1 MRPASVHSQPPKLAR
16 LQKERFLAY
25 RMLLP
30 TFLIVLSIVLLPL
43 LANFWISFKA
53 VELGDLRAARPDVQR
68 TGEAA
73 SEIKLTKR
81 SLFAIGSETHPK
93 KKR

>member
-1 MRPASVHSQPPKLAR
+1 MAALILFVHFMFKTNESRLVLNSLPPRQVGPLAKR
-16 LQKERFLAY
+16 ERFLAY

-53 VELGDLRAARPDVQR
+53 VELGDLRSAHALHSVSQ
-68 TGEAA
+68 TV
-73 SEIKLTKR
+73 
-81 SLFAIGSETHPK
+81 
-93 KKR
+93 